1 MKAEI
6 HLTDDDGN
14 TTIITIHPED
24 GLVEQPLGDW
34 GVSGRLMKNTKEY
47 RSEEWLR
54 NAYLVEGRSM
64 ADIASEQGITPM
76 AVRDWLL
83 KFGIETRDRGRRK
96 E

>member
-6 HLTDDDGN
+6 LLIDDEGN
-14 TTIITIHPED
+14 RTSITIHPED
-24 GLVEQPLGDW
+24 GSVAQSLGDW
-34 GVSGRLMKNTKEY
+34 AFSGRIVKLTKEY
-47 RSEEWLR
+47 RDEQWLR

-83 KFGIETRDRGRRK
+83 KFGIETRARGRRK

>member
-1 MKAEI
+1 
-6 HLTDDDGN
+6 
-14 TTIITIHPED
+14 
-24 GLVEQPLGDW
+24 
-34 GVSGRLMKNTKEY
+34 MKNTKEY

>member
-6 HLTDDDGN
+6 KLTDDDGN
-14 TTIITIHPED
+14 TTIITIYPED

-34 GVSGRLMKNTKEY
+34 GFSGRLMKNTKEY

>member
-6 HLTDDDGN
+6 LLTDNEGN
-14 TTIITIHPED
+14 TTSITIHPED
-24 GLVEQPLGDW
+24 GTVEQSLGDW
-34 GVSGRLMKNTKEY
+34 GFSGRLMKHTKEY
-47 RSEEWLR
+47 RSEDWLR

-83 KFGIETRDRGRRK
+83 KFGIETRGRGRRK

>member
-6 HLTDDDGN
+6 ILTDDDGN
-14 TTIITIHPED
+14 TTSITIHPED
-24 GLVEQPLGDW
+24 GTVEQSLGDW
-34 GVSGRLMKNTKEY
+34 GFSGRLMKNTKEY